1 MESSVSQPWLPSA
14 PGQWWRLVLSP
25 LQHHGAIHVAVV
37 TIAQVTLMAQVE
49 RTAGWLRVLVIY
61 LPSNMA
67 SVLVSGRELARSLYY
82 NFCYR
87 LNFMKEIQNKLI
99 FTSL

>member
-1 MESSVSQPWLPSA
+1 MESSVSQPWLTSA
-14 PGQWWRLVLSP
+14 PGQWLRLALSP
-25 LQHHGAIHVAVV
+25 LLHHGAIHVAMV

-61 LPSNMA
+61 LPSSMA
-67 SVLVSGRELARSLYY
+67 AVLVSGKELAWALYN
-82 NFCYR
+82 NFCSQ
-87 LNFMKEIQNKLI
+87 LSFMKEIQNKLI